1 MKVKILSFAL
11 MVAIFGGCSF
21 NGFMGEPT
29 STSNRNV
36 VIQKV
41 DKDDLR
47 EVMKKEKQKLSHNK
61 DKTPSTAHL
70 YSRHRSMG
78 VLRHF

>member
-1 MKVKILSFAL
+1 MKVKILFFAL

-47 EVMKKEKQKLSHNK
+47 EVMKKEKMIYDSA
-61 DKTPSTAHL
+61 P
-70 YSRHRSMG
+70 R
-78 VLRHF
+78 